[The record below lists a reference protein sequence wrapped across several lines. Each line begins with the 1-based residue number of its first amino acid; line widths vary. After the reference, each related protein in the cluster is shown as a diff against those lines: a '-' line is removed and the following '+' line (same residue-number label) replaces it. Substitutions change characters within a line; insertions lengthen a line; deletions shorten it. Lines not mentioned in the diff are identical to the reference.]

1 MALIRLGARRTRA
14 GVSAKGG
21 RHIEGA
27 FIAQARRGKRQVFRR
42 KGRARLPIAVQTARI
57 EAQTTDY
64 LENDLSGSRDFEQ
77 QFRQVFE
84 HELII
89 GFRQGVLNPG
99 LEIRKLAAALVAWV
113 HMQRW
118 GLQVGAADVL
128 GCWPDDFDPGLE
140 QYEC

>member
-1 MALIRLGARRTRA
+1 M
-14 GVSAKGG
+14 
-21 RHIEGA
+21 
-27 FIAQARRGKRQVFRR
+27 FRR

-99 LEIRKLAAALVAWV
+99 LEIRNLAAALAAWV
-113 HMQRW
+113 YMQRW
-118 GLQVGAADVL
+118 GLPVGAADVL

>member
-99 LEIRKLAAALVAWV
+99 LEIRKLAAALAAWV

>member
-1 MALIRLGARRTRA
+1 MAYRGA
-14 GVSAKGG
+14 S
-21 RHIEGA
+21 
-27 FIAQARRGKRQVFRR
+27 IAQARRGKRQVFRR

-57 EAQTTDY
+57 EAQATDY

-99 LEIRKLAAALVAWV
+99 LEIRKLAAALAAWV

-118 GLQVGAADVL
+118 GLPVGAADVL